1 MTFNFEYKGQSVCV
15 LVSKNNGEYE
25 PMVDIM
31 SYETLT
37 IDEKREIRDIA
48 RNMYQTKN
56 KFGNLN
62 SFI

>member
-15 LVSKNNGEYE
+15 LVSENNGEYE

-56 KFGNLN
+56 RFGNLN
-62 SFI
+62 FFI